1 MPSSPLPIAL
11 LLDVDGTLLDLA
23 PRPEL
28 VVVGGEL
35 VGLLSDLQAALDG
48 ALALVSGRAID
59 QLDALFAPLRC
70 AAAGL
75 HGVELRIT
83 PEGAITTREGPLPP
97 PPLAEAARSLASDS
111 PGAFIEDKQ
120 ACIALHHRLPGD
132 TRLPLRDALQNALD
146 RYAPGWNLIDGHQVF
161 ELKPATI
168 DKGSACRA
176 LLAEPAFRGRFPVY
190 LGDDTTDVDAF
201 VAVTAL
207 GGRSIAVGPRV
218 AGHAQLALPTP
229 ADARVWLARLR
240 AALSGDPGAVAA
252 MLALPA

>member
-1 MPSSPLPIAL
+1 MPPPALPIAL

-28 VVVGGEL
+28 VVVGDEL
-35 VGLLSDLQAALDG
+35 VALLSDLQAALDG
-48 ALALVSGRAID
+48 ALGLVSGRAIE
-59 QLDALFAPLRC
+59 QLDTLFAPLRC
-70 AAAGL
+70 IAAGL
-75 HGVELRIT
+75 HGVELRTT
-83 PEGAITTREGPLPP
+83 PDGAIDTQEGPLPP
-97 PPLAEAARSLASDS
+97 LALAEAARRLAVAS

-132 TRLPLRDALQNALD
+132 ARLPLRDALQAALD
-146 RYAPGWNLIDGHQVF
+146 RFAPGWNLIDGHQVF
-161 ELKPATI
+161 ELKPAAI

-176 LLAEPAFRGRFPVY
+176 LLGEPAFRGRFPVY

-218 AGHAQLALPTP
+218 AGRAQLALPTP
-229 ADARVWLARLR
+229 ADARAWLARLR
-240 AALSGDPGAVAA
+240 TALRRDPAAVQA
-252 MLALPA
+252 MLALT